1 MSHKPIK
8 RSPARGRTSGR
19 LFESES
25 LNAMAQAALKR
36 FVRAVARCGASPDEI
51 VTAVEEACTLIPSG
65 WKLRGLR
72 ATPEIGDASHVL
84 TVWHSDIAYVTAV
97 GKPRALPLGGP
108 APSITALVHG
118 VDPTL
123 DPRRLLAYL
132 MRLNAVR
139 RAGTRYVPRARSLLL
154 RGQKGPDYFRT
165 LRVLNGTLCT
175 LDHNVENDDQTQG
188 WFEYIAENSQ
198 YPVSER
204 DALNR
209 EVRRQGFGVLAN
221 LDNFMHLK
229 EKERK
234 PDEPVMRVGLS
245 FKIWEEDASDASP
258 RPPRRSG
265 RKRRR
270 SRGG

>member
-1 MSHKPIK
+1 MSRKPVT
-8 RSPARGRTSGR
+8 RREARVQASGR
-19 LFESES
+19 LFESAS
-25 LNAMAQAALKR
+25 LDAMAQAALER
-36 FVRAVARCGASPDEI
+36 FVRVVARCGASPDEI
-51 VTAVEEACTLIPSG
+51 AAAVEKACASIPRG

-97 GKPRALPLGGP
+97 GKPRALPFIGP
-108 APSITALVHG
+108 TPSITALVHG
-118 VDPTL
+118 VDPGL
-123 DPRRLLAYL
+123 DPERLLGYL

-139 RAGTRYVPRARSLLL
+139 RVGTRYVPRARSLLL

-175 LDHNVENDDQTQG
+175 LDHNVENEDQTQG

-198 YPVSER
+198 YPAAQR

-221 LDNFMHLK
+221 LDGFMHLK

-234 PDEPVMRVGLS
+234 PDEPVIKVGLS
-245 FKIWEEDASDASP
+245 FKIWEEETSVSCRSLRRTVAK
-258 RPPRRSG
+258 RRRSG
-265 RKRRR
+265 R
-270 SRGG
+270 G